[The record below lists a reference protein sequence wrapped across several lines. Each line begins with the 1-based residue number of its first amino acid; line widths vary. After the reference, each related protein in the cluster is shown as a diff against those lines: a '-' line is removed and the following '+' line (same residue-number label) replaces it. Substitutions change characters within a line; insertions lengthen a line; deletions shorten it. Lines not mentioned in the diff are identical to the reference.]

1 MHNFVENLGEE
12 MTDEEFNYKI
22 ASILREVDEE
32 AHGAF
37 YMRQRRQSY
46 VETVPSHPVS
56 RLSSPH
62 NSRRSSRVSVK
73 LPSHQLPP
81 KPAPFS
87 VEDFQAEVVILR
99 RLTEDYSHLVSIFDS
114 DDADMDSYII
124 SALLSSAGVGTP
136 SGMLN
141 TEQLEIAVRLNR
153 ADIAKEKIF
162 TEGRSWK
169 KHELDTFMFNAI
181 LADQEAF
188 VSLFLENGFDLEA
201 FLTVHMLEKLYTAGL
216 TKRVMLRDIGRVLRQ
231 LLGEFYRPYYLSK
244 RFREVIK
251 RAITRYDAEAK
262 EVLITGN
269 PWSKR
274 SSGFASFSAEPTV
287 AVSLGSDMPP
297 AEEASMP
304 APSETLAEP
313 RKSLIKHEGMLKQ
326 PTQTQRS
333 SRSFVLQ
340 AGRRRGVVRPIP
352 VETGNGQP
360 ATANGLNGAPPNL
373 TANGRQLTLGSGR
386 VGRCAVRRIA
396 NGSIGPGDRS
406 IWSMAPVALEEPE
419 LESTP
424 PRRRQPRLKADS
436 SISGEVNQTFQRSLS
451 EQSCEATGSPPSG
464 ESSDSSRKVS
474 SVESKQT
481 VVTGK
486 HGFFKKK
493 TQQNML

>member
-1 MHNFVENLGEE
+1 LHNFVENLGEE